1 MTTTTPS
8 ATATSPSSEPGRL
21 TRIGGAAA
29 LLAAGTFFYGIVMFA
44 TTFADYTD
52 PDATPAESV
61 DFLVGHQGA
70 LLAWYIGIF
79 IVFGAALVPLGLAL
93 RTRLAQA
100 PVLANSS
107 MVFAGI
113 WAALMFATGMI
124 SNIGIEAVADLA
136 ASDPDRAVTVWSTL
150 DTVTNGL
157 GGGNELVGGIWIL
170 LVSIAGLI
178 TAKLPRWLNVVGIV
192 TAVAGLVTVV
202 PDFEAVEMVFG
213 LGSIIWFVG
222 VGITL
227 LRDRTP
233 VGTDTMSA
241 TIDRAPVRS
250 TDTPLAKAAAVGP
263 TRPAPTRRT
272 QPERPAPRSAPRC
285 GHWAGADVDSRVDAP
300 EHELAAEAVGRWL
313 VAFPACRCGGW
324 HAGCW

>member
-1 MTTTTPS
+1 MTITTPS
-8 ATATSPSSEPGRL
+8 ATATSPSSAEPGRL
-21 TRIGGAAA
+21 NRIGGAAA

-52 PDATPAESV
+52 PDATSAESV

-93 RTRLAQA
+93 RRRLADT
-100 PVLANSS
+100 PVLADAA
-107 MVFAGI
+107 MVFAAI
-113 WAALMFATGMI
+113 WAGLMYATGMI
-124 SNIGIEAVADLA
+124 SNIGIESVADLA

-150 DTVTNGL
+150 ATVTNGL

-178 TAKLPRWLNVVGIV
+178 TAKLPRWLNVVGII

-227 LRDRTP
+227 LRDRVP
-233 VGTDTMSA
+233 DGT
-241 TIDRAPVRS
+241 
-250 TDTPLAKAAAVGP
+250 
-263 TRPAPTRRT
+263 TR
-272 QPERPAPRSAPRC
+272 
-285 GHWAGADVDSRVDAP
+285 
-300 EHELAAEAVGRWL
+300 
-313 VAFPACRCGGW
+313 
-324 HAGCW
+324 